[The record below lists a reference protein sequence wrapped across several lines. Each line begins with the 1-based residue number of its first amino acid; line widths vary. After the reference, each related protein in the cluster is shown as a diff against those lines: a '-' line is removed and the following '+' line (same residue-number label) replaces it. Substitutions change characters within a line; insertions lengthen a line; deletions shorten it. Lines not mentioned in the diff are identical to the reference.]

1 MGASPMEK
9 ICRTKSALSF
19 AAVLFL
25 IALGCSTKE
34 IMEDNDPKFSNIDE
48 EYSKVV
54 SVSDIE
60 KEKKPVKADKGAA
73 KPVSTPKD
81 GSAKGAAAKDTVA
94 KEVSDAKPDGYS
106 VTSTQSKPSQAP
118 VQKAALSRMSPT
130 SKGPRE
136 PAIEDS
142 EGFAG
147 RRPIVDPYTPGE
159 KVVLTATY
167 LNIQA
172 GDISFEVLPFKNVN
186 DRKAYHLRLKIISSK
201 TFNMFYA
208 VNNTAETYL
217 DYETMLPQ
225 TLTYDG
231 KESSRIREYRT
242 FFDWAKMEAFQW
254 RREVL
259 KTKGEKKKKLAWPI
273 LPYTQ
278 NILSAVY
285 YLRAFKL
292 EVGKTYSFRVAD
304 EGKNYVFAAHVLR
317 REKLKTDLGEFNTLV
332 IRPDYKIDGKFTP
345 AGANTIWV
353 TDDARKLPVRVEAKV
368 KIGSFVAK
376 LKSIEGVK

>member
-1 MGASPMEK
+1 
-9 ICRTKSALSF
+9 
-19 AAVLFL
+19 
-25 IALGCSTKE
+25 
-34 IMEDNDPKFSNIDE
+34 MEDNDPKFSNIDE

-54 SVSDIE
+54 SVSEID
-60 KEKKPVKADKGAA
+60 KEKKPQTKAEKAAVKAADAEA
-73 KPVSTPKD
+73 KKTVS
-81 GSAKGAAAKDTVA
+81 
-94 KEVSDAKPDGYS
+94 KPAGYA
-106 VTSTQSKPSQAP
+106 TGSTQSKPSQSP
-118 VQKAALSRMSPT
+118 VQKAALSRMTPA

-136 PAIEDS
+136 PTIEDS
-142 EGFAG
+142 EGFIG
-147 RRPIVDPYTPGE
+147 RRPVADPFTPGE

-172 GDISFEVLPFKNVN
+172 GDISFEILPFKMVN
-186 DRKAYHLRLKIISSK
+186 ERKAYHLRLRIVSSK

-208 VNNTAETYL
+208 VDNTAETYL

-254 RREVL
+254 RREVH
-259 KTKGEKKKKLAWPI
+259 KTKGESKKKLAWPI
-273 LPYTQ
+273 EPYTQ

-292 EVGKTYSFRVAD
+292 EPGKTYSFRVAD

-317 REKLKTDLGEFNTLV
+317 REKLSTDIGDFNTLV
-332 IRPDYKIDGKFTP
+332 IQPDYKIDGKFTP
-345 AGANTIWV
+345 AGTNTIWV
-353 TDDARKLPVRVEAKV
+353 TDDARKLPIRVEAKV

>member
-1 MGASPMEK
+1 
-9 ICRTKSALSF
+9 
-19 AAVLFL
+19 
-25 IALGCSTKE
+25 
-34 IMEDNDPKFSNIDE
+34 MEDNDPKFSNIDE

-54 SVSDIE
+54 TVSDVE
-60 KEKKPVKADKGAA
+60 KDKKLDPKAAKSDPKPVAKDKNAKTPAA
-73 KPVSTPKD
+73 KSEAASS
-81 GSAKGAAAKDTVA
+81 SAKIDTKDA
-94 KEVSDAKPDGYS
+94 AKPDGYAA
-106 VTSTQSKPSQAP
+106 TSTQSKPSQAP
-118 VQKAALSRMSPT
+118 VQKAALSRMAPAN
-130 SKGPRE
+130 KGPRE
-136 PAIEDS
+136 PTIEDS

-159 KVVLTATY
+159 KVTLTATY

-172 GDISFEVLPFKNVN
+172 GDISFEVLPFKMVN
-186 DRKAYHLRLKIISSK
+186 DRKAYHLRLRIVSSK

-254 RREVL
+254 RREVI
-259 KTKGEKKKKLAWPI
+259 KNKGEKKKKLAWPI
-273 LPYTQ
+273 QPYTQ

-292 EVGKTYSFRVAD
+292 EPGKTYSFRVAD

-317 REKLKTDLGEFNTLV
+317 REKLKTDIGEFNTLV

-376 LKSIEGVK
+376 LKSIEGIK